1 MDHQKQIRDQL
12 EKHNQLVLYILFRFF
27 QDQIPS
33 ILYVLYVKSIIKTII
48 YTSHQKNIKKE
59 SHSATITIIS
69 KISAIDISING
80 TERKREPTNRQKEE
94 QLRNNRNV
102 IKWYQ

>member
-12 EKHNQLVLYILFRFF
+12 EKHNQLVKYILFRFF

-48 YTSHQKNIKKE
+48 FTSHQNNIKKE
-59 SHSATITIIS
+59 SHSATTTIIS
-69 KISAIDISING
+69 KTYAIDTSISG
-80 TERKREPTNRQKEE
+80 KEQKRELMNKQKEE
-94 QLRNNRNV
+94 QSKNNRDATR
-102 IKWYQ
+102 